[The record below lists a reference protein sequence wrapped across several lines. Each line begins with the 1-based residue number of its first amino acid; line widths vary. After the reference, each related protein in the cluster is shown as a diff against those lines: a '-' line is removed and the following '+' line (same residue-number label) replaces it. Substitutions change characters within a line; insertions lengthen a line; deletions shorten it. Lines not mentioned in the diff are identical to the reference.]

1 MTDDLQAPIRDR
13 LRAALRTAMKSR
25 DTLAV
30 DAIRTALAA
39 IDNAEAV
46 DIAETTTT
54 FSVSRIAG
62 SVAGVGG
69 ADVPRRSLT
78 EAEMSVLVEREADDG
93 LAAAEGYEQ
102 EGYPRRA
109 AELRDS
115 AAVLDGLLRAA

>member
-1 MTDDLQAPIRDR
+1 MSDDLQAPIRDR

-39 IDNAEAV
+39 IDHAEAV
-46 DIAETTTT
+46 EIADTTT

-62 SVAGVGG
+62 SVAGVG
-69 ADVPRRSLT
+69 ATEVPRRSLT
-78 EAEMSVLVEREADDG
+78 EAEMAELVEREAADRRS
-93 LAAAEGYEQ
+93 AAEGYEQ

>member
-1 MTDDLQAPIRDR
+1 MTDDLPAPIRDR
-13 LRAALRTAMKSR
+13 LRAALRTSMKAR
-25 DTLAV
+25 DQLAV

-46 DIAETTTT
+46 EIADTTA

-62 SVAGVGG
+62 SVAGV
-69 ADVPRRSLT
+69 AAAEVPRRSLT
-78 EAEMSVLVEREADDG
+78 ETEMAELVEREAADRRS
-93 LAAAEGYEQ
+93 AAEGYEQ
-102 EGYPRRA
+102 EGYPKRA

>member
-1 MTDDLQAPIRDR
+1 MTDDLQVPIRDR
-13 LRAALRTAMKSR
+13 LRAALRTAMKAR

-46 DIAETTTT
+46 EIADTTA

-62 SVAGVGG
+62 SVAGV
-69 ADVPRRSLT
+69 ASTEVPRRSLT
-78 EAEMSVLVEREADDG
+78 EAEMAELVEREAADRRS
-93 LAAAEGYEQ
+93 AAEGYEQ
-102 EGYPRRA
+102 EGYPKRA

-115 AAVLDGLLRAA
+115 AAVLDGLLHAA

>member
-13 LRAALRTAMKSR
+13 LRVALRAAMISR

-46 DIAETTTT
+46 EIADTTA

-62 SVAGVGG
+62 SVVGVG
-69 ADVPRRSLT
+69 AAEVPRRSLT
-78 EAEMSVLVEREADDG
+78 ETEMAELVEREAADRRC
-93 LAAAEGYEQ
+93 AAEGYEQ

-115 AAVLDGLLRAA
+115 AAVLDELLHAA

>member
-1 MTDDLQAPIRDR
+1 MADDLQAPIRDR
-13 LRAALRTAMKSR
+13 LRAALRIAMTSR

-46 DIAETTTT
+46 DIADTTTA

-62 SVAGVGG
+62 SVAGVAG

-78 EAEMSVLVEREADDG
+78 EAEMAELVEREAADRR
-93 LAAAEGYEQ
+93 AAAEGYEQ
-102 EGYPRRA
+102 EGYAQRA
-109 AELRDS
+109 AELRNS